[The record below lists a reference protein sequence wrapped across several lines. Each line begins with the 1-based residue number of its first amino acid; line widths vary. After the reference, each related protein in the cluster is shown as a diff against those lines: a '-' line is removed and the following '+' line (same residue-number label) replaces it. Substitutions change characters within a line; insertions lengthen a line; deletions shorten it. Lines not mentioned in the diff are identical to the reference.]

1 MKHVIIGGVAGG
13 ATAAARIRRADEL
26 AEIILLEKGKYISYA
41 NCGLPYYIGGTIA
54 ERENLFVQTPE
65 SFGRRFNVDVRVEN
79 EAMAIDTDAKTVK
92 ICRAD
97 GSEYTES
104 YDRLLLSPGSTAL
117 RPPLPG
123 IDLPG
128 IFTLRN
134 VEDTD
139 RIKKYITENKVRE
152 AVVVGGGFIGLEMAE
167 NLHDAG
173 AHVSIVEMS
182 DQVMAPVDFS
192 IASHVHRHLMDKGVG
207 LHLSKGVDHFEQEGN
222 RLRVFFGQGE
232 SIVADIVLLSIGVR
246 PSVSLAQKAG
256 IELGQKG
263 IKVNKYLETSAKD
276 VYAVGDAI
284 EYPSPLTGIS
294 WLNYLANPANRQG
307 RIVGDNMVYGNKEEY
322 EGAIGTSV
330 AKVFD
335 ITVGATGMPA
345 KQLKK
350 LKIPFKSSTTWTV
363 AHAGYYPGS
372 FQITTKLTFD
382 PESGKL
388 YGGQCVGHDGVDKRI
403 DQLSLIIKHGGTVYD
418 LVKLEHAYAPPFSAA
433 KDAIAIAGYAACNII
448 NGSMPVIYWRELR
461 DMDRK
466 DVFLL
471 DVRTESEFAL
481 GNIEGA
487 VNIPVDDLRDRINE
501 VPKDKRIVIYCAV
514 GLRGYVAQRILLGRG
529 FENVV
534 NLSGGYKSYELSTQ
548 PIVNAPMQEEVIET
562 DDCKCGG
569 DYHMETLKL
578 DACGLSCPGPI
589 MKLKQAVDDINPGCC
604 VEVKATD
611 AGFPR
616 DAEAWCRTTGNR
628 LVSMTDEN
636 GYHTV
641 VIEKGQVDPN
651 AVAKPLIGGN
661 KTLIMFSDDLD
672 RAIATFVLANG
683 AAATGKKVSIFFT
696 FWGLN
701 VLKKEHKPKVE
712 KDFFGRMFSWMLP
725 SNSLKLKLSR
735 MSMFGIGDRMMR
747 YIMRRKNID
756 SLESLRQQALDN
768 GVEFIACQ
776 MTMDMMGI
784 KKDELLDGVTVGG
797 VATYMERA
805 DQANVN
811 LFI

>member
-1 MKHVIIGGVAGG
+1 M
-13 ATAAARIRRADEL
+13 
-26 AEIILLEKGKYISYA
+26 
-41 NCGLPYYIGGTIA
+41 
-54 ERENLFVQTPE
+54 
-65 SFGRRFNVDVRVEN
+65 
-79 EAMAIDTDAKTVK
+79 
-92 ICRAD
+92 
-97 GSEYTES
+97 
-104 YDRLLLSPGSTAL
+104 
-117 RPPLPG
+117 
-123 IDLPG
+123 
-128 IFTLRN
+128 
-134 VEDTD
+134 
-139 RIKKYITENKVRE
+139 
-152 AVVVGGGFIGLEMAE
+152 
-167 NLHDAG
+167 
-173 AHVSIVEMS
+173 
-182 DQVMAPVDFS
+182 
-192 IASHVHRHLMDKGVG
+192 
-207 LHLSKGVDHFEQEGN
+207 
-222 RLRVFFGQGE
+222 
-232 SIVADIVLLSIGVR
+232 
-246 PSVSLAQKAG
+246 
-256 IELGQKG
+256 
-263 IKVNKYLETSAKD
+263 
-276 VYAVGDAI
+276 
-284 EYPSPLTGIS
+284 
-294 WLNYLANPANRQG
+294 
-307 RIVGDNMVYGNKEEY
+307 
-322 EGAIGTSV
+322 
-330 AKVFD
+330 
-335 ITVGATGMPA
+335 
-345 KQLKK
+345 
-350 LKIPFKSSTTWTV
+350 
-363 AHAGYYPGS
+363 
-372 FQITTKLTFD
+372 
-382 PESGKL
+382 
-388 YGGQCVGHDGVDKRI
+388 
-403 DQLSLIIKHGGTVYD
+403 
-418 LVKLEHAYAPPFSAA
+418 
-433 KDAIAIAGYAACNII
+433 
-448 NGSMPVIYWRELR
+448 
-461 DMDRK
+461 
-466 DVFLL
+466 L

-481 GNIEGA
+481 GNIDGA

-548 PIVNAPMQEEVIET
+548 LIVNAPVEEDIFET

-589 MKLKQAVDDINPGCC
+589 MKLKQAVDGINSGCC

-641 VIEKGQVDPN
+641 VIEKGHVDPG